1 MSLRRPAR
9 LSQVLFAVV
18 ALSTLVAAQSNPLF
32 STLSLN
38 PVGSG
43 PVAVASGDF
52 NGDGF
57 PDRAVVNSGNDSV
70 SILLGTGD
78 GNFQPAVNYTVGGFP
93 TAIVAGDFN
102 HDGHLDLAVANYGS
116 FVGAGSVSILL
127 GRGDGTFVGGATYPM
142 TYDPVAIMAGDLDGD
157 GNLDLAV
164 LISYPPSSGL
174 YLNILRGG
182 GDGSFKTGTNF
193 LAGVSTGTGYLAVGD
208 FTGNGRLDLV
218 VFPSSVSNTD
228 TYIFFNDGSGNFP
241 SENVCCTTGALSVVV
256 ADFNNDGKLDIAESN
271 SNGLTIWLGKGDGS
285 FSLAS
290 SPSAGNNPLGLA
302 AGDLNGDG
310 KIDLVAANS
319 TDGTVSV
326 LLGNGDGTF
335 TNGATYPIGKQP
347 VSLSLADLNGDGK
360 LDVTVVNSTDNNVQ
374 VLLGRGDG
382 TFFVGTYRVGASPSG
397 ITSGDFNRDGIPDL
411 AVANGDASITI
422 LLGDGHGG
430 FKALNPFP
438 GCLSL
443 SEVMPGQI
451 LAADVNG
458 DGMDDLAIFC
468 TYLPDTPDSFLN
480 TFRGNG
486 DGTFS
491 NSEGLAWGLGYPM
504 YEMIAAD
511 VNGDGIPEFVV
522 ASDSILYAINLDLNF
537 GHAFYSA
544 SGLFGVAAGDF
555 NGDGKTDILAVGPGT
570 ALIGQGNGSFQAFST
585 GWIGGLTGDFNGDGL
600 SDFINNPGAPP
611 MQIISSNGNG
621 TFFLAFDL
629 PSDRFGK
636 PKALADFNGD
646 GVQDLLTTPDF
657 GAPLNVFFGQNGTL
671 VDSGISSPPFG
682 VGDAVVADFDGNGS
696 PDVAFLDFNAGTVS
710 ILLNKNSFKL
720 TSTLLSELPAKIV
733 VGEPVTFSAAVTS
746 KQGTPTGSV
755 TFKQAGVPQT
765 TAPLSSGVS
774 QTTLTAPSLAGTY
787 GFTALYTGDGTFGGS
802 LSQRLL
808 VTVSAASTTTT
819 VTSNAPSSKLGQSV
833 TFTATVHPQYSGQ
846 PTGTVEFYADGNP
859 IGSASVSGSQ
869 AAISTSSLTLGAHTI
884 QADYSG
890 DSSFTTSLGSAKQ
903 KVGDAASSIQLTS
916 SLNPAV
922 YGQPVTL
929 TATVTDSAG
938 STPTGVVV
946 FAETGT
952 YYGTVTL
959 TGDVAQIAL
968 PTTLAA
974 GKHIITAQYSGDS
987 SDGPAKA
994 SLTQVIIGASSTTTI
1009 TSDTEPST
1017 YGQTV
1022 TFTAVVSS
1030 TAGTP
1035 DGTVTFKNGSAV
1047 LGTVALSGGQAT
1059 YAIGTLNGGT
1069 HTIKAVYNGSSG
1081 YGPSSASVFQI
1092 VEPAATATTLTS
1104 SLNPAPFGQTV
1115 TFTAVVTSAEAAIP
1129 AGKVTIKDG
1138 KTVLGTASLIN
1149 GEAQIST
1156 SLLARGSHT
1165 LTATYAGSANFSG
1178 SSGTLSQTI
1187 Q

>member
-1 MSLRRPAR
+1 MSLRRQAR
-9 LSQVLFAVV
+9 LSPVFFAFL
-18 ALSTLVAAQSNPLF
+18 ALSTLATAQSNNLF
-32 STLSLN
+32 TALSLN
-38 PVGSG
+38 PVGSQ
-43 PVAVASGDF
+43 PVAIASGDF

-57 PDRAVVNSGNDSV
+57 LDRAVVNSGNDSV

-142 TYDPVAIMAGDLDGD
+142 TYDPVSIVAGDLDGD

-182 GDGSFKTGTNF
+182 GDGSFKSGTNF

-218 VFPSSVSNTD
+218 VFPSSVNNTD

-241 SENVCCTTGALSVVV
+241 SENVVCTTGTLSVVV

-290 SPSAGNNPLGLA
+290 SPSVGNNPLGLA

-360 LDVTVVNSTDNNVQ
+360 LDVTVVNSADNNAQ
-374 VLLGRGDG
+374 VLLGGGDG
-382 TFFVGTYRVGASPSG
+382 TFRAGTYRVGANPTG

-430 FKALNPFP
+430 FKPLSPFP
-438 GCLSL
+438 GCQNGTGITT
-443 SEVMPGQI
+443 VQI
-451 LAADVNG
+451 VAADLDG
-458 DGMDDLAIFC
+458 DGTPDLAVVCNDYSQPAESLLDLF
-468 TYLPDTPDSFLN
+468 S
-480 TFRGNG
+480 GNG
-486 DGTFS
+486 DGTFRFQFGANAANNIFATIS
-491 NSEGLAWGLGYPM
+491 
-504 YEMIAAD
+504 AAD
-511 VNGDGIPEFVV
+511 INGDGIPEIIA
-522 ASDSILYAINLDLNF
+522 ASPSNVGAYNLDINNF
-537 GHAFYSA
+537 YKFIYNSSVGL
-544 SGLFGVAAGDF
+544 SGVEAGDF
-555 NGDGKTDILAVGPGT
+555 NGDGKVDLLVQSDVGWVILLGDGT
-570 ALIGQGNGSFQAFST
+570 GNFQPVEVAQHANQALV
-585 GWIGGLTGDFNGDGL
+585 GDFNGDGL
-600 SDFINNPGAPP
+600 SDILFQPVDFTETIL
-611 MQIISSNGNG
+611 SNGDG
-621 TFFLAFDL
+621 TFRQGFQFTSSFA
-629 PSDRFGK
+629 GGGV
-636 PKALADFNGD
+636 ADFNGD
-646 GVQDLLTTPDF
+646 GILDVLTQNLYT
-657 GAPLNVFFGQNGTL
+657 VFFGQSDGSF
-671 VDSGISSPPFG
+671 VDSGSPPQPHTF
-682 VGDAVVADFDGNGS
+682 AVSAIADFDGNGS
-696 PDVAFLDFNAGTVS
+696 PDVAVLDGNAGTVS
-710 ILLNKNSFKL
+710 ILLNKNSFTL
-720 TSTLLSELPAKIV
+720 TSTVLSERPAKIV
-733 VGEPVTFSAAVTS
+733 VGEPLTFSAAVTS

-765 TAPLSSGVS
+765 TAALTSGVA
-774 QTTLTAPSLAGTY
+774 QTTLAAPTAGTY
-787 GFTALYTGDGTFGGS
+787 GFTALYTGDGTFSGS

-808 VTVSAASTTTT
+808 VTISAASTTTT
-819 VTSNAPSSKLGQSV
+819 VASNALLSKLGQSV

-846 PTGTVEFYADGNP
+846 PTGTVQFYADGNP
-859 IGSASVSGSQ
+859 IGTSSVSGGQ
-869 AAISTSSLTLGAHTI
+869 AAFSTSSLTLGAHTI

-890 DSSFTTSLGSAKQ
+890 DSSFTTSLGSTKQ

-916 SLNPAV
+916 SLNPAG

-929 TATVTDSAG
+929 TATVSDSAG

-959 TGDVAQIAL
+959 TGGVAQIAL

-974 GKHIITAQYSGDS
+974 GKHNITAQYSGDS
-987 SDGPAKA
+987 TDGAAKA
-994 SLTQVIIGASSTTTI
+994 SLTQVITGASSTTTL
-1009 TSDTEPST
+1009 TTDTEPST

-1030 TAGTP
+1030 TVGTP

-1047 LGTVALSGGQAT
+1047 LGTVALSGGQVA
-1059 YAIGTLNGGT
+1059 YSISTLNGGT

-1165 LTATYAGSANFSG
+1165 LTAIYAGSANFSG